1 MKTIH
6 ERLDILEE
14 KMRSENFRENKG
26 LGNEVGYYVFDYEPE
41 EELIVRRRIEQLA
54 STDTQMKFGY
64 ELIIYD
70 LYELMIQLLKEED
83 AFEELLELEET
94 DGTEYVFDT
103 ISDTLKFDDKDSLI
117 VKYISD
123 KEHTPE
129 DSVVL
134 LTGVGKCFPIIR
146 SHKILNN
153 LHQVMDH
160 CPVIMFYPGRY
171 DWNQLRIF
179 GELKDD
185 NYYRAFPI
193 VDRK

>member
-6 ERLDILEE
+6 ERLDILEA
-14 KMRSENFRENKG
+14 KMRSEHFRENKG
-26 LGNEVGYYVFDYEPE
+26 LGNEIGYYVFDYEPE
-41 EELIVRRRIEQLA
+41 DELVVRQRIDELS
-54 STDTQMKFGY
+54 STDTEMKFGY
-64 ELIIYD
+64 ELIVYD

-83 AFEELLELEET
+83 AFDELLVLEEEE
-94 DGTEYVFDT
+94 GSEYIYDA
-103 ISDTLKFDDKDSLI
+103 ISDILKFDEPDSLM
-117 VKYISD
+117 VNYIAD
-123 KEHTPE
+123 KQHTP
-129 DSVVL
+129 DDAVVL

-160 CPVIMFYPGRY
+160 CPVIMFFPGRY

-179 GELKDD
+179 GDLKDD

-193 VDRK
+193 VER

>member
-6 ERLDILEE
+6 ERLDILEA
-14 KMRSENFRENKG
+14 KMRSEHFRENKG
-26 LGNEVGYYVFDYEPE
+26 LGNEIGYYVFDYEPE
-41 EELIVRRRIEQLA
+41 DELVVRQRIDKLS
-54 STDTQMKFGY
+54 STDTEMKFGY
-64 ELIIYD
+64 ELIVYD

-83 AFEELLELEET
+83 AFDELLALEEEE
-94 DGTEYVFDT
+94 GSEYIYDA
-103 ISDTLKFDDKDSLI
+103 ISDILKFDEPDSLM
-117 VKYISD
+117 VNYIAD
-123 KEHTPE
+123 KQHTP
-129 DSVVL
+129 DDAVVL

-160 CPVIMFYPGRY
+160 CPVIMFFPGRY

-179 GELKDD
+179 GDLKDD

-193 VDRK
+193 VER